1 MATTAETLMSP
12 LTFHAIDQEN
22 DMNTKDPGMIT
33 TDAQSMA
40 CQKARSMPR
49 RNSEPDMDSQTQAF
63 MNGMKAQRMS
73 GQEQEAR
80 VRAIGLEQQAHQ
92 SAMQNA
98 RQEGSL
104 SGLTRAQ
111 LADLIRANA
120 KSIISVLRDPNF
132 KIGRSR

>member
-1 MATTAETLMSP
+1 
-12 LTFHAIDQEN
+12 
-22 DMNTKDPGMIT
+22 MNTKDPGMIT

-40 CQKARSMPR
+40 SQKARSMPR

-63 MNGMKAQRMS
+63 MNGMKAQRIS

-80 VRAIGLEQQAHQ
+80 VRAIGLERQAHQ

-104 SGLTRAQ
+104 SGLTQAQ